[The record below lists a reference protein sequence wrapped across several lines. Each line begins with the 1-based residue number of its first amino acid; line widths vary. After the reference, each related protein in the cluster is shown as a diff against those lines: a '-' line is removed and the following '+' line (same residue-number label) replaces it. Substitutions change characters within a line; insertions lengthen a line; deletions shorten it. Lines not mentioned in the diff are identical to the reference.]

1 MKTHRFKTRLRGM
14 SMCRGSNKAPMSKE
28 DKEARKKLSEIHRKA
43 TKAALEKQRAKAA
56 KKE

>member
-1 MKTHRFKTRLRGM
+1 
-14 SMCRGSNKAPMSKE
+14 MCRGSNKAPMSKE